1 MIKYLAKII
10 TSIKLL
16 MRTAIHILSLLM
28 IMAISMPMLSQEL
41 IKPQK
46 IEHPEDNNRSRQRLG
61 IQYYQNR
68 DYEKSL
74 EIFVELYNEEPVHL
88 NYTYYLYSL
97 IELREYK
104 EAEKLA
110 KKHMKSHPGQPRY
123 QVDLGFI
130 YISASEPEKAE
141 KEFEDV
147 IDNLRPNI
155 NEIKQIANAFYLR
168 RQNEFAIL
176 TYEKGKELM
185 KGEYGF
191 DMELASMYE
200 RNGNYEPMVETY
212 LDYLQTDPE
221 GIENVQNRL
230 QSAMNRD
237 IENILPDI
245 LREALL
251 VRYQESPEDVTLN
264 ELLLWLSVQ
273 QKDFSFAFIQ
283 ARSLDRRFNED
294 GSRVLSLGDMALSN
308 KDYEAA
314 LDCYQYIL
322 DKGKDA
328 PLYLNGLIGFLE
340 TRYQQISANIKI
352 EKELLIE
359 LESAY
364 VEAIE
369 EFGIRQ
375 QTIQLLRDLAH
386 IQAFHLN
393 KEDAAIENL
402 NKAIDVPGPESISRA
417 TCKLELADI
426 YLFQGEVWEATLL
439 YSQVEKV
446 FKNEPIGHLAKLKN
460 ARLTYYI
467 GEFIWAKA
475 QLDVL
480 KSATSKLI
488 ANDALELS
496 LLIADNI
503 EADSSYRGLTYYSH
517 AELLL
522 YQNKLDK
529 AYTTL
534 DSLNLIIGWHPL
546 FDEALY
552 QKAEIRIK
560 QGRYED
566 ADKLLEQV
574 TYSYADDILG
584 DDALFRRAQ
593 LQEEI
598 FKNEDKAMEL
608 YRELLTRYPGSVY
621 TVVARKKFRE
631 LRGDEI

>member
-1 MIKYLAKII
+1 MAF
-10 TSIKLL
+10 SI
-16 MRTAIHILSLLM
+16 
-28 IMAISMPMLSQEL
+28 PVLSQEL

-46 IEHPEDNNRSRQRLG
+46 IQHPTDNKRTKQRLG

-68 DYEKSL
+68 HYQKSL
-74 EIFVELYNEEPVHL
+74 EVFSSLYEEEPVNL
-88 NYTYYLYSL
+88 NFTYYLYSL
-97 IELREYK
+97 LELRAFK
-104 EAEKLA
+104 EAEKLV
-110 KKHMKSHPGQPRY
+110 KKHIKSHPGQLRY
-123 QVDLGFI
+123 QVDLGYV
-130 YISASEPEKAE
+130 YIRASEPEKAE

-147 IDNLRPNI
+147 IENLRPNI

-185 KGEYGF
+185 KGEYSF
-191 DMELASMYE
+191 SIELAGMYE
-200 RNGNYEPMVETY
+200 RNGNYEPMVETF
-212 LDYLQTDPE
+212 LDYLQEKPE
-221 GIENVQNRL
+221 EIQNVQNRL
-230 QSAMNRD
+230 QTAMNRD

-251 VRYQESPEDVTLN
+251 IRYQENPEDVSLN

-273 QKDFSFAFIQ
+273 QKDFAFAFIQ

-294 GSRVLSLGDMALSN
+294 GTRILDLGDMALSN
-308 KDYEAA
+308 KDYRAA

-340 TRYQQISANIKI
+340 TRYQQISANIRI
-352 EKELLIE
+352 EQKELLDLE
-359 LESAY
+359 LAY
-364 VEAIE
+364 IEAID
-369 EFGIRQ
+369 EFGVRP
-375 QTIQLLRDLAH
+375 QTIQLMRDLAH
-386 IQAFHLN
+386 IQAFHLE
-393 KEDAAIENL
+393 KEEAAIENL
-402 NKAIDVPGPESISRA
+402 NKAIAVPGPESINRA

-426 YLFQGEVWEATLL
+426 YLYQGEVWEATLL

-446 FKNEPIGHLAKLKN
+446 FKNEPIGHMAKLKN

-467 GEFIWAKA
+467 GEFNWAKA

-488 ANDALELS
+488 ANDALDLS

-503 EADSSYRGLTYYSH
+503 DTDSSYRGLTYYSH
-517 AELLL
+517 AEMLL
-522 YQNKLDK
+522 YQNKLDD

-534 DSLNLIIGWHPL
+534 DSINLIIGWHPL
-546 FDEALY
+546 FDEVLY
-552 QKAEIRIK
+552 QKAEIRIR
-560 QGRYED
+560 QGRYPE
-566 ADKLLEQV
+566 ADSLLNLL
-574 TYSYADDILG
+574 TYSYPDDILG

-598 FKNEDKAMEL
+598 FKDEEQAMTL
-608 YRELLTRYPGSVY
+608 YREILTRYPGSVY
-621 TVVARKKFRE
+621 TIVARKKFRE
-631 LRGDEI
+631 MRGDEI